1 MLIQLPTYIVLT
13 SKILLFW
20 WRVLLMFLYL
30 SDFIV
35 ENTPPG
41 HIYVPVTFLKAM

>member
-1 MLIQLPTYIVLT
+1 MLTQLPTYIVLI

-20 WRVLLMFLYL
+20 WRFLLMFLYL

-35 ENTPPG
+35 KTTPPG
-41 HIYVPVTFLKAM
+41 HIYVPVTVLKAM